1 MIYRKWQEGL
11 KIVKMLLGIR
21 LIRLMELTRRISSI
35 KCLPHNLGYGCPLQ
49 VSYCLELYIDNI
61 IIWYKFLDTISS
73 IKHIILFSF
82 SVWFTLLVFSVVK
95 LCRYHHEE
103 NLRVSMA
110 KERKRLI
117 NEDMVSEIPPMHHTV
132 PSVTA
137 SVHHRRLGK
146 I

>member
-1 MIYRKWQEGL
+1 
-11 KIVKMLLGIR
+11 
-21 LIRLMELTRRISSI
+21 
-35 KCLPHNLGYGCPLQ
+35 
-49 VSYCLELYIDNI
+49 
-61 IIWYKFLDTISS
+61 
-73 IKHIILFSF
+73 
-82 SVWFTLLVFSVVK
+82 
-95 LCRYHHEE
+95 
-103 NLRVSMA
+103 MA